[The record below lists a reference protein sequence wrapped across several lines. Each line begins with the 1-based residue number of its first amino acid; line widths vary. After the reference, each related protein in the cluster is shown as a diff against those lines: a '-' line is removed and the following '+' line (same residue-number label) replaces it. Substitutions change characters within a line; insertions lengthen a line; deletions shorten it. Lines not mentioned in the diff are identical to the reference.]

1 MKDKIMTAITKM
13 LDNPNISTPYT
24 IYNDEECCEE
34 IMGIINQYRV
44 AEIKKLKDIIETVG
58 NILYVDTDGIGD
70 LNEARRIIKEGS
82 KS

>member
-34 IMGIINQYRV
+34 IMEIVNQYRV
-44 AEIKKLKDIIETVG
+44 AEIKKLKDDCKNLIEI
-58 NILYVDTDGIGD
+58 NNNMAED
-70 LNEARRIIKEGS
+70 IKSIPDIKNRKEN
-82 KS
+82 